1 MATTSNLSS
10 ILRYYAEKSGSPF
23 IDLREFCTYIKKY
36 AEHHVE
42 EESALVKYL
51 GNPTNTVVAELQG
64 LSEKHIVAIT
74 ENNGK
79 KTIISVAY
87 LAVKY
92 ANMYKDM
99 LSNPSVPF
107 PLLSDL
113 PKHFPAHVLE
123 RKMASQ
129 YLSSIIDKEP
139 SKGTGLYILE
149 FIRDVPPLIMPECV
163 PLQVILEN
171 SRSKIRKIL
180 KKDEYHD
187 YFLKKLR
194 STNPTK
200 EISIRNFY
208 SHFVDSENPDFATF
222 SDGDDYYIWNQ
233 TLYYI
238 RLDYEK
244 IADRT
249 QEDTNILQ
257 AIQFLEIHSTYL
269 KEKFQDSKKRE
280 EAIKELE
287 TQLAKAPYFFSMPQ
301 IVKFQDQNGKPLYG
315 QYTEDDMREFLQ
327 RMTTD
332 GAQNELPQLL
342 VFKVA
347 SGTRYYVYKKKVSQ
361 VIVRLCNEAHESIE
375 KELED
380 KWFTKLMDYQ
390 KLPEMT
396 NAAEFEVCL
405 HELVEKNSPV
415 LHALLNAAFIT
426 LLAYEHDENGAEGFT
441 LFSNGHLM
449 SYSEL
454 LMLKN
459 TQIYQNARARLPFIY
474 TIPLISW
481 LITLFRSQKKAKKQ
495 EKKPAKKSKSI
506 EDIINEEDTNKGKQQ
521 SKKDKITSR
530 AKEIS
535 ADMIP
540 EGSSVDR
547 ELDYL
552 IKQWNK
558 MLSKE
563 AHDNLTADVNAL
575 IRDYTRRVMNTL
587 SSGTFTRERIESLA
601 KTLVNTPN
609 MKRIKDD
616 KPLTEYVTLYM
627 LRLLSN

>member
-10 ILRYYAEKSGSPF
+10 IIRYYAEKAGSPF
-23 IDLREFCTYIKKY
+23 IDLREFCAYIKKY

-42 EESALVKYL
+42 EEAALVKYL

-64 LSEKHIVAIT
+64 LSEKHIVAII
-74 ENNGK
+74 EANGK
-79 KTIISVAY
+79 KTIVSVAY
-87 LAVKY
+87 LSVKY
-92 ANMYKDM
+92 ANIYKEM
-99 LSNPSVPF
+99 MTNPAIPF
-107 PLLSDL
+107 PLLPDL
-113 PKHFPAHVLE
+113 PKQFPPHILE
-123 RKMASQ
+123 RKIASQ
-129 YLSSIIDKEP
+129 YISGLIGKEA
-139 SKGTGLYILE
+139 SKGAGLYIIE
-149 FIRDVPPLIMPECV
+149 FTRDVPSMLLPECV
-163 PLQVILEN
+163 PLNVILDTA
-171 SRSKIRKIL
+171 RQKVRKVL
-180 KKDEYHD
+180 KKEEYHD

-194 STNPTK
+194 TTNPTK
-200 EISIRNFY
+200 EITIRNFY
-208 SHFVDSENPDFATF
+208 EHFVDKENPQFENF

-233 TLYYI
+233 TLYYV
-238 RLDYEK
+238 RQDYEK

-249 QEDTNILQ
+249 SEDINILQ
-257 AIQFLEIHSTYL
+257 AVQILEIHSTYL
-269 KEKFQDSKKRE
+269 KEKFQNNKKRE
-280 EAIKELE
+280 DAIRELE
-287 TQLAKAPYFFSMPQ
+287 NQLAKPPYFFSMPQ
-301 IVKFQDQNGKPLYG
+301 IIKFQDQSGKPLYG

-327 RMTTD
+327 KMTTD
-332 GAQNELPQLL
+332 GEKNELPQLL

-347 SGTRYYVYKKKVSQ
+347 SGTRYYVYKKKVTQ
-361 VIVRLCNEAHESIE
+361 VIVRLCNEAHDSIE

-380 KWFTKLMDYQ
+380 KWYTKLMDYQ

-415 LHALLNAAFIT
+415 LYALLNAAFIT
-426 LLAYEHDENGAEGFT
+426 LLAYEKDDEGSEGFQ
-441 LFSNGHLM
+441 LFANGHLM

-459 TQIYQNARARLPFIY
+459 SAIYTNARSRLPFIY
-474 TIPLISW
+474 SIPIISW
-481 LITLFRSQKKAKKQ
+481 LITLFKSNKKA
-495 EKKPAKKSKSI
+495 KKPAKKAAQVEEKSFD
-506 EDIINEEDTNKGKQQ
+506 EDSRKNNSQ
-521 SKKDKITSR
+521 SKKEMITAR

-535 ADMIP
+535 SDLIP

-587 SSGTFTRERIESLA
+587 SSGTFTRDRIESLA

-616 KPLTEYVTLYM
+616 KPLTEYVILYM
-627 LRLLSN
+627 LRLLSNS

>member
-10 ILRYYAEKSGSPF
+10 IIRYYAEKSGSPF

-42 EESALVKYL
+42 EEAALVKYL

-64 LSEKHIVAIT
+64 LSEKHLVAIL

-79 KTIISVAY
+79 KTIISVSF
-87 LAVKY
+87 LSVKY
-92 ANMYKDM
+92 ANVFKEMM
-99 LSNPSVPF
+99 TNSSIPF
-107 PLLSDL
+107 PIISDL
-113 PKHFPAHVLE
+113 PKQFPVHVLE
-123 RKMASQ
+123 RKDASQ
-129 YLSSIIDKEP
+129 YISSIIGKES
-139 SKGTGLYILE
+139 SKGPGLYILE
-149 FIRDVPPLIMPECV
+149 FSRDVPSMLLPECV
-163 PLQVILEN
+163 PLKVLLDTAKH
-171 SRSKIRKIL
+171 KIRKVL
-180 KKDEYHD
+180 KKEEYHD

-194 STNPTK
+194 TTNPTK
-200 EISIRNFY
+200 EITIRGFY
-208 SHFVDSENPDFATF
+208 EHFVDTENPQFENF

-238 RLDYEK
+238 RQDYEK

-249 QEDTNILQ
+249 TEDINILQ
-257 AIQFLEIHSTYL
+257 AVQILEIHSTYL
-269 KEKFQDSKKRE
+269 KEQFHDKKKRE
-280 EAIKELE
+280 DALRELE
-287 TQLAKAPYFFSMPQ
+287 NQLAKAPYFFSMPQ
-301 IVKFQDQNGKPLYG
+301 ILKFQDQSGKFLYG
-315 QYTEDDMREFLQ
+315 QYSEDDMREFLQ
-327 RMTTD
+327 KMTTE
-332 GAQNELPQLL
+332 GPQNELPPLL

-347 SGTRYYVYKKKVSQ
+347 SGTRYYVYKKKVAQ
-361 VIVRLCNEAHESIE
+361 VIVRLCNEAHESIA

-380 KWFTKLMDYQ
+380 KWYAKLMEYQ

-396 NAAEFEVCL
+396 NAAEFEVYL
-405 HELVEKNSPV
+405 HEIVETNSPV
-415 LHALLNAAFIT
+415 LHALLTAGFIT
-426 LLAYEHDENGAEGFT
+426 LLAYEKTDEEQEGFQ
-441 LFSNGHLM
+441 LFANGHLM

-459 TQIYQNARARLPFIY
+459 SQIYANARSRLPFIY
-474 TIPLISW
+474 TIPILSW
-481 LITLFRSQKKAKKQ
+481 LIMLLKSKKKEEKK
-495 EKKPAKKSKSI
+495 EKKPASKSI
-506 EDIINEEDTNKGKQQ
+506 EDILNEDDGKKSSQNNKKE
-521 SKKDKITSR
+521 KITSR

-535 ADMIP
+535 QDMIP
-540 EGSSVDR
+540 EGSTVDR

-575 IRDYTRRVMNTL
+575 IRDYTRRVMHTL

-616 KPLTEYVTLYM
+616 RPLTEYVTLYM
-627 LRLLSN
+627 LRLLSNS

>member
-1 MATTSNLSS
+1 MATSTNLSS

-42 EESALVKYL
+42 EESGLVKYL
-51 GNPTNTVVAELQG
+51 GNPTNTIVAELQG
-64 LSEKHIVAIT
+64 LSEKHIVAVT
-74 ENNGK
+74 ESAGK

-87 LAVKY
+87 LSVKY
-92 ANMYKDM
+92 ANIYKDM
-99 LSNPSVPF
+99 MTNPAIPF

-113 PKHFPAHVLE
+113 PKHFPPHILE
-123 RKMASQ
+123 RKTASQ
-129 YLSSIIDKEP
+129 YISSILEKEP
-139 SKGTGLYILE
+139 SKGTALYILE
-149 FIRDVPPLIMPECV
+149 FIRDVPPLLMPECV
-163 PLQVILEN
+163 PLQVILDN
-171 SRSKIRKIL
+171 AKQKIRKIL
-180 KKDEYHD
+180 KKEEYHD

-200 EISIRNFY
+200 EITIRNFY
-208 SHFVDSENPDFATF
+208 SHFVDTENPQFETF
-222 SDGDDYYIWNQ
+222 SEGDDYYIWNQ

-238 RLDYEK
+238 RQDYEK

-249 QEDTNILQ
+249 TEDTNVLQ
-257 AIQFLEIHSTYL
+257 AVQLLEIHSTFL
-269 KEKFQDSKKRE
+269 KEKFQDKKRRE
-280 EAIKELE
+280 DAIKELE
-287 TQLAKAPYFFSMPQ
+287 TQLAKSPYFFSMPQ
-301 IVKFQDQNGKPLYG
+301 ILKFQDQSGKLLYG
-315 QYTEDDMREFLQ
+315 QYTEEDMRDFLQ
-327 RMTTD
+327 KMTTD
-332 GAQNELPQLL
+332 GAQNELPPLL

-347 SGTRYYVYKKKVSQ
+347 SGTRYYVYKRKVAQ
-361 VIVRLCNEAHESIE
+361 VIVRLCNEAHQSIE

-380 KWFTKLMDYQ
+380 KWFSKLMEYQ
-390 KLPEMT
+390 KLPEMY

-426 LLAYEHDENGAEGFT
+426 LLAYEKEDENSEGFT

-449 SYSEL
+449 SFSEL

-459 TQIYQNARARLPFIY
+459 TQIYANARSRLPFIY
-474 TIPLISW
+474 TIPIISW
-481 LITLFRSQKKAKKQ
+481 LITFFKSRKASKPAEKKQ
-495 EKKPAKKSKSI
+495 NGKTI
-506 EDIINEEDTNKGKQQ
+506 DDIIKEEDSHKNPQ
-521 SKKDKITSR
+521 SKKEKVTAR
-530 AKEIS
+530 AKEIYS
-535 ADMIP
+535 DMVP
-540 EGSSVDR
+540 EGSTIDR

-575 IRDYTRRVMNTL
+575 IRDYTRRVMHTL
-587 SSGTFTRERIESLA
+587 TSGTFTRERIESLA
-601 KTLVNTPN
+601 KTLVSTPN
-609 MKRIKDD
+609 MKKIKDD

-627 LRLLSN
+627 LRLLSNS

>member
-10 ILRYYAEKSGSPF
+10 IIRHYSEKAGTPF
-23 IDLREFCTYIKKY
+23 IDLREFCSYIKKY

-42 EESALVKYL
+42 EEASLVKYL

-64 LSEKHIVAIT
+64 LSEKHIVAVI
-74 ENNGK
+74 ENGGK
-79 KTIISVAY
+79 KTIVSVGF

-92 ANMYKDM
+92 ANFFKEM
-99 LSNPSVPF
+99 LSNSGIPF

-113 PKHFPAHVLE
+113 PKQFPAHILE

-129 YLSSIIDKEP
+129 YFSDLIGKEP
-139 SKGTGLYILE
+139 SKGSGLYVIE
-149 FIRDVPPLIMPECV
+149 FARDVPAMLLPECV
-163 PLQVILEN
+163 PLQVLLDT
-171 SRSKIRKIL
+171 SKQKIRKVL

-194 STNPTK
+194 TTNPTK
-200 EISIRNFY
+200 EITIRNFY
-208 SHFVDSENPDFATF
+208 AHFVDAENAQFENF

-238 RLDYEK
+238 RQDYEK

-249 QEDTNILQ
+249 SEDINILQ
-257 AIQFLEIHSTYL
+257 AVQILEIHSTHL
-269 KEKFQDSKKRE
+269 KEQFQDNKKRE
-280 EAIKELE
+280 DAIRELE
-287 TQLAKAPYFFSMPQ
+287 NQLAKAPYFFSMPQ
-301 IVKFQDQNGKPLYG
+301 IIKFQDQSGRPLYG

-361 VIVRLCNEAHESIE
+361 VIVRLCNEAHESIA

-380 KWFTKLMDYQ
+380 KWYAKLLEYQ
-390 KLPEMT
+390 KLPEMY

-415 LHALLNAAFIT
+415 LYSLLNAAFIT
-426 LLAYEHDENGAEGFT
+426 LLAYEKEDDNPEGFQ

-449 SYSEL
+449 SYREL

-459 TQIYQNARARLPFIY
+459 SQIYNNARSRLPFIY
-474 TIPLISW
+474 TIPIISW
-481 LITLFRSQKKAKKQ
+481 LITLFKSKKQ
-495 EKKPAKKSKSI
+495 NKKVEKKVEKQASSIDDIMKEDSHKSK
-506 EDIINEEDTNKGKQQ
+506 T
-521 SKKDKITSR
+521 SKKDAITSR

-535 ADMIP
+535 SDMIP
-540 EGSSVDR
+540 EGSTVDR

-558 MLSKE
+558 MLNKE
-563 AHDNLTADVNAL
+563 AHDNLTSDVNAL

-587 SSGTFTRERIESLA
+587 SSGTFTRERVESLA

-627 LRLLSN
+627 LRLLSNS

>member
-10 ILRYYAEKSGSPF
+10 IIRYYAEKAGTPF

-42 EESALVKYL
+42 EEASLVKYL

-64 LSEKHIVAIT
+64 LSEKHVVAVIDKG
-74 ENNGK
+74 GK
-79 KTIISVAY
+79 KTIASVSY

-92 ANMYKDM
+92 ANLFKEM
-99 LSNPSVPF
+99 LTNPGLPF
-107 PLLSDL
+107 PLVSDL
-113 PKHFPAHVLE
+113 PKQFPPHILE
-123 RKMASQ
+123 KKLASQ
-129 YLSSIIDKEP
+129 YIASLIGKEA
-139 SKGTGLYILE
+139 SKGAGLYILE
-149 FIRDVPPLIMPECV
+149 FARDVPSMIIPECV
-163 PLQVILEN
+163 PLQVILDTA
-171 SRSKIRKIL
+171 RQKIKKIL
-180 KKDEYHD
+180 KKEEFHD

-194 STNPTK
+194 TTNPTK
-200 EISIRNFY
+200 EITIRNFY
-208 SHFVDSENPDFATF
+208 AHFVDTENPQFENF

-238 RLDYEK
+238 RQDYEK

-249 QEDTNILQ
+249 TEDTNVLQ
-257 AIQFLEIHSTYL
+257 AVQILENHSTCL
-269 KEKFQDSKKRE
+269 KEQFQDTKKRE

-287 TQLAKAPYFFSMPQ
+287 TQLAKSPYFFSMPQ
-301 IVKFQDQNGKPLYG
+301 IIKFQDQNGKPLYG
-315 QYTEDDMREFLQ
+315 QYTEDDLREFLQ

-361 VIVRLCNEAHESIE
+361 VIIRLCNEAHDSIS

-380 KWFTKLMDYQ
+380 KWYNELLEYH

-405 HELVEKNSPV
+405 HEIVENHSPV

-426 LLAYEHDENGAEGFT
+426 LLAYEKEDEGQEGFH
-441 LFSNGHLM
+441 LFANGHLM

-459 TQIYQNARARLPFIY
+459 TQIYTNARNRLPFIY
-474 TIPLISW
+474 TIPIISW
-481 LITLFRSQKKAKKQ
+481 IITFFKTNQKK
-495 EKKPAKKSKSI
+495 KKPEVKAKSKSI
-506 EDIINEEDTNKGKQQ
+506 EEIINEDD
-521 SKKDKITSR
+521 SKKTKSKNKREVINAR
-530 AKEIS
+530 AKEIY

-552 IKQWNK
+552 VKQWNK

-563 AHDNLTADVNAL
+563 AHDNLTSDVNAL
-575 IRDYTRRVMNTL
+575 IRDYTRRVSSTL
-587 SSGTFTRERIESLA
+587 SSGTFSRERIESLA

-627 LRLLSN
+627 LRLLSNS